1 MPLTISVSVKPQA
14 KKESVTRISASEY
27 QVTVKAP
34 PHDGKANLALIKLLS
49 EYFSVPKSQI
59 KIVHGH
65 TARRKVLA
73 VG

>member
-14 KKESVTRISASEY
+14 KKESVKRISASEY

-73 VG
+73 IG